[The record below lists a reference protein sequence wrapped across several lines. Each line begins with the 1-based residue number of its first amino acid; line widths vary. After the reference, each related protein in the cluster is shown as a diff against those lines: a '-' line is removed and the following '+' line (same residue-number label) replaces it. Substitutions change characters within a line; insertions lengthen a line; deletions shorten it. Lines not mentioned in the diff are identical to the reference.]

1 MRKTLLLLV
10 LINFSYSFSFG
21 QNALNNSSESL
32 TERWRINYNKDK
44 NFKIVPY
51 KPVYFLIGNY
61 TSDVNN
67 KPTSLNPLNTITD
80 ATNYSNWELKF
91 QLSFK
96 ARVAKAIFNKFDLWA
111 AYTQSS
117 RWQVYSGSLSRP
129 FRETNYEPEF
139 IAVIPASY
147 QFFGLKGVYVGV
159 GLNHQS
165 NGNSNPYSRSWNR
178 VIIQSGWE
186 NENWSVVLK
195 PWFRIQEKAI
205 DDNNPG
211 IENYVG
217 RMEFLSAYSK
227 GKHDFSLI
235 LRHSLR
241 TGNNSGGSVRVDYA
255 IVVNDFL
262 QIHTQVFHGYG
273 ESLIDYNHKQT
284 TFGIGLSLLQW
295 R

>member
-1 MRKTLLLLV
+1 MLLLV
-10 LINFSYSFSFG
+10 LLNFSYSFSFG

-32 TERWRINYNKDK
+32 TERWRINFGKDK

-67 KPTSLNPLNTITD
+67 KPTSLNPLNTVTD

-96 ARVAKAIFNKFDLWA
+96 ARIAKAIFNKFDLWA

-129 FRETNYEPEF
+129 FRETNYEPEL
-139 IAVIPASY
+139 IAVIPTTY
-147 QFFGLKGVYVGV
+147 QFFGLKGVYIGV

-178 VIIQSGWE
+178 VILQSGWE

-211 IENYVG
+211 IENYIG

-227 GKHDFSLI
+227 GKHDFSILI
-235 LRHSLR
+235 RHSLR
-241 TGNNSGGSVRVDYA
+241 TGNNSRGSIRIDYA